1 MYDYLVSG
9 ILTVES
15 PKIKG
20 STRSCLKIASVGGFG
35 HFVDVLDDLQKV
47 DDFGIRF
54 CGICPAYEGES
65 IDVLKN
71 HPWSLESNAVEYAS
85 LHDML
90 EAEALDVLI
99 VSTRPDQITQAIEDG
114 INGGCHII
122 SEKPLALQVDQLN
135 ALEKLARSRRKR
147 VEAML
152 SMRRWAAFR
161 KARNLI
167 EEGSIGDVLLLNTRK
182 SYKWGK
188 RPEWFNQREYYG
200 GTWPWIGIHNL
211 DMAHFLT
218 GRHAVSSFAYH
229 LNGAHPVFTQCEDS
243 CSGVFLLEGGI
254 QMTASVDLLRHENCP
269 THGDDWCR
277 VVGSRGTLEVFA
289 SEHRL
294 VLSIEGQSSE
304 LTLEQAFYPTY
315 QEIIKPMRQPILDF
329 DDTSFQLTRAAL
341 NARDSADRATP
352 QCDRSTKINL

>member
-1 MYDYLVSG
+1 MYDYLNAG
-9 ILTVES
+9 ILTVETPELKKS
-15 PKIKG
+15 A
-20 STRSCLKIASVGGFG
+20 RSSLKIASVGGFG

-47 DDFGIRF
+47 DDSGIRF

-65 IDVLKN
+65 IAVLKN
-71 HPWSLESNAVEYAS
+71 HPWSQLSNAAEYAS
-85 LHDML
+85 LQEML
-90 EAEALDVLI
+90 EAEAPDVLI
-99 VSTRPDQITQAIEDG
+99 VSTRPDRITQAIEDG
-114 INGGCHII
+114 IKAGCHII

-135 ALEKLARSRRKR
+135 ALEKLVRSKCKR

-161 KARNLI
+161 KAKNLI
-167 EEGSIGDVLLLNTRK
+167 EQGHIGDVLLLNTRK

-188 RPEWFNQREYYG
+188 RPDWFNQREYYG

-211 DMAHFLT
+211 DMAYFLT
-218 GRHAVSSFAYH
+218 GRHAVSGFAFH
-229 LNGAHPVFTQCEDS
+229 LNGSHSDYPQCEDS

-294 VLSIEGQSSE
+294 IINEAGQSSE
-304 LTLEQAFYPTY
+304 LTFEQGFYPTFK
-315 QEIIKPMRQPILDF
+315 EIIELMHQPIFNF
-329 DDTSFQLTRAAL
+329 DDTAFQLTRGAL
-341 NARDSADRATP
+341 NARDSADRKTA
-352 QCDRSTKINL
+352 QGD